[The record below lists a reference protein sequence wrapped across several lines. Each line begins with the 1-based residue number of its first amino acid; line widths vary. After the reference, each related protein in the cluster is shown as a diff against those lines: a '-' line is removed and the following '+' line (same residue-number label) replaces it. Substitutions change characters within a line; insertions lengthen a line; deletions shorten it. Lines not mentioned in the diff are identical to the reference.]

1 MMMLLGAVID
11 FGRFMLLHAQ
21 AASLADSAARSA
33 ANALDLNASGGG
45 NWYLNEKV
53 ANNQADAVFTN
64 WQTNR
69 LVYETWMQ
77 IRLERVER
85 NGTKVRVIVVAECD
99 PWFLGAIG
107 VKTFSVRVEGY
118 ARAAIGI
125 TKEEN

>member
-33 ANALDLNASGGG
+33 ANALDLNISGRGI
-45 NWYLNEKV
+45 WQLNKNV
-53 ANNQADAVFTN
+53 AEGQADMVFSN
-64 WQTNR
+64 WQINR
-69 LVYETWMQ
+69 LVYESWMQ
-77 IRLERVER
+77 IRLEHVEI

-107 VKTFSVRVEGY
+107 VKTYSVRVEGY